1 MRRGTLWMA
10 SGIVASALA
19 GTGTMSEAVA
29 QMRQQ
34 TLQEARHALQAISSG
49 ALQKFES
56 AKGTAAAKAHPGM
69 RKVWVT
75 ALNVPGQENKSYAGF
90 KLAPLTIGGQTPGAR
105 VSATFNVS
113 AYASML
119 ALRIDVYEGG
129 ALKTH
134 KTDYIDAT
142 GTYTLKTDPFTLQAG
157 KQYVAV
163 AWLGNITNAG
173 GDYFFAVATI
183 PEIKWEL

>member
-1 MRRGTLWMA
+1 MRRGIPWIA
-10 SGIVASALA
+10 SCIVASALA
-19 GTGTMSEAVA
+19 SSGTVPEVVA
-29 QMRQQ
+29 QMKQQ

-75 ALNVPGQENKSYAGF
+75 ALGVPGQENRSYAGF
-90 KLAPLTIGGQTPGAR
+90 KLAPLTIGGQTPGAK

-113 AYASML
+113 AYANML
-119 ALRIDVYEGG
+119 ALLVEVYEGG
-129 ALKTH
+129 VLKTR
-134 KTDYIDAT
+134 KTDYVNAT
-142 GTYTLKTDPFTLQAG
+142 GVSTLTTDPFTLQAG
-157 KQYVAV
+157 KEYVAV
-163 AWLGNITNAG
+163 AFLGNPTFS
-173 GDYFFAVATI
+173 GDHFFAVATI